1 MIQQLIQVQKQIVPD
16 MLDTLRHRYDILH
29 YVRLMQPIGR
39 RTLAVSLGL
48 TERILRREV
57 DFLKDQGLLMVAT
70 QGISLTESG
79 RNVLRDLHEVMG
91 EILGISEVARELE
104 RKLGVRQV
112 VIVPGDSDETFW
124 VQRDIGRAAV
134 TQLKARLAPD
144 DNIIAVT
151 GGTTMASVAAMMS
164 PDKKERPMHF
174 VPARGGLGETLE
186 LQANTVCSRMA
197 DRAHADYHLLHIP
210 DEVSQETFERMVEE
224 PSIKNVLEMIRA
236 ARIVVH
242 GIGEAET
249 MAKRRHAS
257 PEHLRMIERHDA
269 VAEAFGY
276 YFNAEGEIVHR
287 VKTVGIQLEE
297 LDNMDTV
304 IAVAGGKSKAQAI
317 AAYAKHT
324 PNIILVTDEGAA
336 TELLNRY

>member
-1 MIQQLIQVQKQIVPD
+1 
-16 MLDTLRHRYDILH
+16 
-29 YVRLMQPIGR
+29 
-39 RTLAVSLGL
+39 
-48 TERILRREV
+48 
-57 DFLKDQGLLMVAT
+57 
-70 QGISLTESG
+70 
-79 RNVLRDLHEVMG
+79 
-91 EILGISEVARELE
+91 
-104 RKLGVRQV
+104 
-112 VIVPGDSDETFW
+112 
-124 VQRDIGRAAV
+124 
-134 TQLKARLAPD
+134 
-144 DNIIAVT
+144 
-151 GGTTMASVAAMMS
+151 
-164 PDKKERPMHF
+164 
-174 VPARGGLGETLE
+174 
-186 LQANTVCSRMA
+186 
-197 DRAHADYHLLHIP
+197 
-210 DEVSQETFERMVEE
+210 
-224 PSIKNVLEMIRA
+224 MIRA

-297 LDNMDTV
+297 LDDMDTV

-336 TELLNRY
+336 TELLTRY